1 MVEKAR
7 KYDSA
12 LRDQADLST
21 HLQQSK
27 QLCDKY
33 QTENDKVCH
42 LRLRGGGGE
51 CPSLNAQTIPRDH
64 SLFL

>member
-42 LRLRGGGGE
+42 LRCSREGGA
-51 CPSLNAQTIPRDH
+51 CPSLSAQTIRDH
-64 SLFL
+64 RLLL

>member
-12 LRDQADLST
+12 LRDQVDLST

-42 LRLRGGGGE
+42 LRSWEVGGG
-51 CPSLNAQTIPRDH
+51 RVRV
-64 SLFL
+64 

>member
-42 LRLRGGGGE
+42 LRCSRGRG
-51 CPSLNAQTIPRDH
+51 RRV
-64 SLFL
+64 